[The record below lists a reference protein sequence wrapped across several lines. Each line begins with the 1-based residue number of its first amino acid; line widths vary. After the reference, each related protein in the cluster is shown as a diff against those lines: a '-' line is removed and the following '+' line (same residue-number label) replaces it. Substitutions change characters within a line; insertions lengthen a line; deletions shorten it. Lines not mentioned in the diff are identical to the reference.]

1 MGCSPF
7 AVYSLFMRYIIKKAV
22 IDNTTVSPS
31 IRVHCLL
38 FSFMTVTSL
47 SVFASCISDH
57 QHCYHCCRRQDC
69 HCKRILLIIYFPTS
83 YAEYSPVSSVSTI
96 RRSCFLSKNVF
107 SFLPRESV
115 IFDSFRISV
124 GKHLFYRYH
133 DPAPRNIRDL
143 LSAFIDLYFI

>member
-22 IDNTTVSPS
+22 IDNTTVSPK

-47 SVFASCISDH
+47 SGSASDSYD
-57 QHCYHCCRRQDC
+57 QHCYHCCCRQDC
-69 HCKRILLIIYFPTS
+69 HCKRILFFRPLTQKI
-83 YAEYSPVSSVSTI
+83 PVSSVSTI
-96 RRSCFLSKNVF
+96 RRSCFLSRNVF

-115 IFDSFRISV
+115 ISIVSGSPLGNISFTGIMIRLPGISV
-124 GKHLFYRYH
+124 IF
-133 DPAPRNIRDL
+133 
-143 LSAFIDLYFI
+143 